1 MNDTLPE
8 EFISELR
15 ELEESYLSVSDP
27 IQQSGFGGSAER
39 WRKERGV
46 ILEAVDGDGDFLDIG
61 CANGYLLEC
70 LVGWAEERRILLT
83 PYGVDIGPRLVELA
97 KQRLPQHA
105 ANFWVANAWDWRPP
119 HKFRYVYT
127 LYDCVPAGFF
137 RAYVGRLL
145 ERYVAKNG
153 RLIIGAYGSYS
164 RNEPAR
170 DVADDLRSFGF
181 AVAGNASVG
190 PLPATRIAWVKG

>member
-15 ELEESYLSVSDP
+15 ELEKSYLSVSDP
-27 IQQSGFGGSAER
+27 IQQSGFGGGAER

-70 LVGWAEERRILLT
+70 LVGWAEERGILLT
-83 PYGVDIGPRLVELA
+83 PYGVDIGPRLIERA

-105 ANFWVANAWDWRPP
+105 ADFWVANAWDWRPP
-119 HKFRYVYT
+119 RKFRYVYT
-127 LYDCVPAGFF
+127 LYDCVPARFF
-137 RAYVGRLL
+137 RAYVRRLV
-145 ERYVAKNG
+145 ERYVAKSG
-153 RLIIGAYGSYS
+153 TLIIGAYGSYS

-190 PLPATRIAWVKG
+190 PPLATRIAWVKG